1 MAGDQMLVVEDAAAA
16 RDVAQRR
23 QRLDREAKSRRGSRG
38 GVTLEDFMAQSTPGG
53 QHSLRMDRV
62 TPGQRTF
69 CVGQID
75 PFALRRILHTGA
87 RLCDRVG
94 RVPTRT
100 RIGEPFRAQHDGI
113 VGPP

>member
-1 MAGDQMLVVEDAAAA
+1 MCGGRAVVQPQSRRPAGDELSTRAPVGIFRGE
-16 RDVAQRR
+16 RR
-23 QRLDREAKSRRGSRG
+23 
-38 GVTLEDFMAQSTPGG
+38 G